1 MLEHIILLLTAYKY
15 LFLFPIVV
23 VEGPIITVIAGFLS
37 SIGIFNIFIAFAVVV
52 VGDIVGDV
60 AYFALGY
67 YGRQRFVTRW
77 GRFLGITLERLEQ
90 LEKHF
95 EKHSGK
101 TLLIGK
107 LSQGIGGAVLVAAGM
122 AKVPLRK
129 LVLYDFLPTLPK
141 SIILL
146 LIGYYAGESYV
157 KISSYFDYAAIGTI
171 VASVIFIV
179 VYFMMGRVS
188 KNMPVKILINMM
200 KS

>member
-1 MLEHIILLLTAYKY
+1 MLLQHIILLLTAYKY
-15 LFLFPIVV
+15 LFLFPVVV

-37 SIGIFNIFIAFAVVV
+37 SLGIFNIFIAYGVVV
-52 VGDIVGDV
+52 VGDIAGDI
-60 AYFALGY
+60 AYYELGY

-107 LSQGIGGAVLVAAGM
+107 LSQGIGGAVLLAAGM
-122 AKVPLRK
+122 AKVPFRK
-129 LVLYDFLPTLPK
+129 LVLYDFIPTLPK

-188 KNMPVKILINMM
+188 KKYAGRDTN
-200 KS
+200 